1 MTCLHLMPL
10 IELDAAGSYLAVRPS
25 LYVSRMH
32 HWVMLKEVK
41 AVLEHVVRDYEESLV
56 SVPWYQHIR
65 TSHSSLTDSVFG
77 FTRHLSSS
85 IHSS

>member
-1 MTCLHLMPL
+1 MTCLHPTPL
-10 IELDAAGSYLAVRPS
+10 IELNAAGSYLAVRPS

-32 HWVMLKEVK
+32 RWVMLKEVK
-41 AVLEHVVRDYEESLV
+41 AVLGHVVRDYEESLV
-56 SVPWYQHIR
+56 SGSRYQHIR
-65 TSHSSLTDSVFG
+65 TSHSNLTDSVFG